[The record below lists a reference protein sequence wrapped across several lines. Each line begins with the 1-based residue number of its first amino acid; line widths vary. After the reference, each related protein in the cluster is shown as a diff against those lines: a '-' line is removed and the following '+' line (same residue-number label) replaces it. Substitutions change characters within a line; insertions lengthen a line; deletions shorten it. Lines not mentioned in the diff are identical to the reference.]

1 MLMYYTEHLMRLKVN
16 WKSSIPPSWTYLVL
30 VFVIS
35 YGYLILLW
43 ARPCWICISKK
54 FPDDGVSAAGL
65 RTTLRE
71 YCSRPPSMWNL
82 TKKKTG
88 VIQFAPYY

>member
-1 MLMYYTEHLMRLKVN
+1 MN

-71 YCSRPPSMWNL
+71 PLICWMEAHLGALYTVQPGSVRYGKRL
-82 TKKKTG
+82 IEG
-88 VIQFAPYY
+88 HGDIF